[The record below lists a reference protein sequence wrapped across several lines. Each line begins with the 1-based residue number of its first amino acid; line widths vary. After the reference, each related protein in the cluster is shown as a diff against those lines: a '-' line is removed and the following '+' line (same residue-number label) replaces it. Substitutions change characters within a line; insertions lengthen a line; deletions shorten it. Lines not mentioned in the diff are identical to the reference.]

1 MLVMAA
7 TTSLVLGVD
16 VELKD
21 TFNLDCIFFDG
32 PGLQVVTHKQ
42 HSSHNK
48 KDSDTPMPKQAFEF
62 CTVYLEKWVMTYS
75 A

>member
-1 MLVMAA
+1 MAA

-21 TFNLDCIFFDG
+21 TFNLDFTFFGG

-48 KDSDTPMPKQAFEF
+48 KDSDTPTSMPKQAFEF